1 MVGLW
6 DSSQDCLLAVVCP
19 RGTRGVD
26 AGWLQ
31 LSREQTSQV
40 ELISGAP
47 GLVPVPWAGGG
58 ALLVRIA
65 GLFI

>member
-1 MVGLW
+1 MVCGTAHRIA
-6 DSSQDCLLAVVCP
+6 LAVVCR
-19 RGTRGVD
+19 RGTQGVD

-65 GLFI
+65 FT